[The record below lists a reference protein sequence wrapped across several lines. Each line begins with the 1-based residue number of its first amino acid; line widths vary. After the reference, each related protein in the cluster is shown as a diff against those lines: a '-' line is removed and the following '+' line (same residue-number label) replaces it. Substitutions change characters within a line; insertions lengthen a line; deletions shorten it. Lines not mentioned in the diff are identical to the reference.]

1 MLVLSRKKGES
12 IVIGNDIVVTVK
24 EIRGRNVRLAID
36 TPRNIPVN
44 RMEIHMEIMEENKR
58 AAAAAAMEQL
68 DGRLSLGK
76 LSIQKNPAPDGE
88 KK

>member
-12 IVIGNDIVVTVK
+12 IVIGNDIIVTVK

-58 AAAAAAMEQL
+58 AAAAAIEQL
-68 DGRLSLGK
+68 DSRLSIGK
-76 LSIQKNPAPDGE
+76 LSIQKTPVSDGD

>member
-12 IVIGNDIVVTVK
+12 IVIGNDIIVTIK

-58 AAAAAAMEQL
+58 AAAAAREQL
-68 DGRLSLGK
+68 ESRLSAGK
-76 LSIQKNPAPDGE
+76 LSIQKNPTSDGD

>member
-12 IVIGNDIVVTVK
+12 IVIGNDIVVTIK

-44 RMEIHMEIMEENKR
+44 RMEIHMEIMEENRR
-58 AAAAAAMEQL
+58 AAAAAREQL
-68 DGRLSLGK
+68 ESRLSAGK
-76 LSIQKNPAPDGE
+76 LSIQKNSTSDGE

>member
-58 AAAAAAMEQL
+58 AAEAARDQL
-68 DGRLSLGK
+68 ESRLSIGK
-76 LSIQKNPAPDGE
+76 LSIQKNPTSDGE

>member
-12 IVIGNDIVVTVK
+12 IVIGNDIVVTIK

-44 RMEIHMEIMEENKR
+44 RMEIHMEIMEENRR
-58 AAAAAAMEQL
+58 AAAAAREQL
-68 DGRLSLGK
+68 ESRLSVGK
-76 LSIQKNPAPDGE
+76 LSIQKNTSSSDGE
-88 KK
+88 NK

>member
-12 IVIGNDIVVTVK
+12 IVIGNDIIVTVK

-58 AAAAAAMEQL
+58 AAAAAIEQL
-68 DGRLSLGK
+68 ESRLSIGK
-76 LSIQKNPAPDGE
+76 LSIQKDATTDGE

>member
-58 AAAAAAMEQL
+58 AAAAAMEQL
-68 DGRLSLGK
+68 DGRLSIGK
-76 LSIQKNPAPDGE
+76 LSIQKNPASDGE